1 MNLQR
6 LRHEILD
13 FVTALFMGNLPFG
26 GHSTVYYRPEDC
38 YTGPFTLCKAVH
50 SPLHCLRCVCVKH
63 SICVCVCVCA
73 EGGEITFV
81 ERLQVSRYQIM
92 FWTALSHF
100 SILSLLGIFSGVGNV
115 GPQ

>member
-13 FVTALFMGNLPFG
+13 FVTALFMGNLSFG

-50 SPLHCLRCVCVKH
+50 SPLHCLRCVCVLNIP
-63 SICVCVCVCA
+63 SVCVC
-73 EGGEITFV
+73 GGERDYFCEKVTS
-81 ERLQVSRYQIM
+81 EQVSDHVLDCSQPLFYFESFRHL
-92 FWTALSHF
+92 FWC
-100 SILSLLGIFSGVGNV
+100 
-115 GPQ
+115 